1 MIDLSM
7 ICKDCTKAAKKNAF
21 TSGCKNFQRSAL
33 VPRMSQ
39 VDHKS
44 STKVLLRQ
52 KNFKAAIK
60 LSEQYDSNYQSLF
73 LITTTLTISLG
84 GGGGRVAKIL
94 GPTQNASDPNL
105 TRHAGTRTQNEK
117 F

>member
-1 MIDLSM
+1 
-7 ICKDCTKAAKKNAF
+7 
-21 TSGCKNFQRSAL
+21 
-33 VPRMSQ
+33 MSQ

-44 STKVLLRQ
+44 SAKVLLRQ

-60 LSEQYDSNYQSLF
+60 LSEQCDSNYQSLF
-73 LITTTLTISLG
+73 LITTTLTISLEGG

-94 GPTQNASDPNL
+94 GPTQNAWDPNL

-117 F
+117 S

>member
-1 MIDLSM
+1 
-7 ICKDCTKAAKKNAF
+7 
-21 TSGCKNFQRSAL
+21 
-33 VPRMSQ
+33 MSQ

-44 STKVLLRQ
+44 SAKVLLRQ

-60 LSEQYDSNYQSLF
+60 LSEQCDGNYQSLF

-84 GGGGRVAKIL
+84 GGGGEGRVAKIL
-94 GPTQNASDPNL
+94 GPTQNAWDPTL

-117 F
+117 S